1 MSPQPDDGSSPVL
14 GDTAEPEG
22 GPVTGFS
29 LDRELADALAEGRL
43 DERGEREL
51 SEQVA
56 RVLPFHAT
64 LPDPAVATLGKVRS
78 HFGGDSGL
86 LDWLERHPGR
96 PRLVARLYRLI
107 AQLDGLSGRPAVVA
121 AVRELR
127 EQAGDPGELTGFL
140 TPDTTSATLAGL
152 ATAIERLLGE
162 ERVMAAVRV
171 ALAAAALVRLAALQ
185 ASDHDATLMSLP
197 RRMDVTARQIA
208 TAVDEWSEQR
218 ED

>member
-1 MSPQPDDGSSPVL
+1 M
-14 GDTAEPEG
+14 
-22 GPVTGFS
+22 TGFS

-51 SEQVA
+51 TEQVA
-56 RVLPFHAT
+56 RVLPSHAT
-64 LPDPAVATLGKVRS
+64 LPDRAAATLGKIRS

-86 LDWLERHPGR
+86 LDWLEQHPGR
-96 PRLVARLYRLI
+96 PRLVARLFRLI
-107 AQLDGLSGRPAVVA
+107 AQLDWLSGRPAVVA

-127 EQAGDPGELTGFL
+127 ERAGDPEELTGLL

-152 ATAIERLLGE
+152 ATAIERLLDE

-171 ALAAAALVRLAALQ
+171 ALAAAALVRLAAPQ
-185 ASDHDATLMSLP
+185 AAEHDATLISLQQG
-197 RRMDVTARQIA
+197 MDRTARQIA